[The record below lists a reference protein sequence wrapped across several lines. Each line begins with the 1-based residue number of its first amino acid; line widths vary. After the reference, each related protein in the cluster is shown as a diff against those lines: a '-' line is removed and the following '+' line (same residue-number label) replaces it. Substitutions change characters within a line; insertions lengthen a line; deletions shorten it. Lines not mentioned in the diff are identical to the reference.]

1 MEARLVALASEG
13 NRGAFAELVEQYKNK
28 IFHLAY
34 RMLGNRQEAE
44 DVVQDT
50 FLRVYEHLASYDRSR
65 KFSTWLYRIATNQCI
80 DRLRRRRSVYSLDAD
95 LAEGEGMDGYSVLR
109 TDEPGPEESLMLTER
124 QRMVFEAVASLPDKY
139 KAAVALRYYQD
150 LSMQEISDILQIPVS
165 TVKTRIH
172 RGREYLR
179 RRLERENVLFG
190 DPAGPHF

>member
-1 MEARLVALASEG
+1 MEARLVALACEG
-13 NRGAFAELVEQYKNK
+13 NRGAFAELVESYKSK

-50 FLRVYEHLASYDRSR
+50 FLRMYEHLASFDRSR
-65 KFSTWLYRIATNQCI
+65 KFSTWLYRIATNLCI

-95 LAEGEGMDGYSVLR
+95 MTGGDGMDGYSVLR
-109 TDEPGPEESLMLTER
+109 TGDPGPEETLVLTER
-124 QRMVFEAVASLPDKY
+124 QRMVLEAIASLPDKY
-139 KAAVALRYYQD
+139 KVAVALRYYQD
-150 LSMQEISDILQIPVS
+150 LSMQEISDIMQIPVS

-179 RRLERENVLFG
+179 RKLERNKSLLV
-190 DPAGPHF
+190 

>member
-1 MEARLVALASEG
+1 MEARLVALACEG
-13 NRGAFAELVEQYKNK
+13 NRGAFAELVDLYKSR

-50 FLRVYEHLASYDRSR
+50 FLRMYEHLSSFDRSR
-65 KFSTWLYRIATNQCI
+65 KFSTWLYRIATNLCI

-95 LAEGEGMDGYSVLR
+95 MTEGDNMDGYSVLR
-109 TDEPGPEESLMLTER
+109 SDAPGPEEALVLTER
-124 QRMVFEAVASLPDKY
+124 QRMVLEAIDALPDKY
-139 KAAVALRYYQD
+139 KTAVALRYYQD
-150 LSMQEISDILQIPVS
+150 LSLQEISEIMQIPVS

-179 RRLERENVLFG
+179 RKLERNKSLLV
-190 DPAGPHF
+190 